1 MNIDMTLFPTVN
13 DYPHEMFDIGMPK
26 AYRVGCGRAYLK
38 SNSLTRSFFI
48 KRIKEAFRLL
58 PQRDYQTIL
67 DLGTGA
73 GFYLPLLSQV
83 GRKVYGVDLAQVLG
97 LTHKMVVKKGI
108 NNVFLYKSDIT
119 KLPFKSESFDLLFC
133 LSLIEHIPNQ
143 GQAFLEFKRV
153 LKKNGILILGYP
165 LQNLPQQIFEELNRY
180 NQFAKFFIKF
190 PLSQAIDKVKEAKR
204 YGHNHVSDFGSISEK
219 VKSYFMFRERSV
231 VSLLGF
237 QVYEILLLT
246 I

>member
-1 MNIDMTLFPTVN
+1 MDIDRTLFPTSN
-13 DYPHEMFDIGMPK
+13 DYPHEMFEIGIPK
-26 AYRVGCGRAYLK
+26 GYRVGCGRAYLK
-38 SNSLTRSFFI
+38 SNLLTRSFFI

-58 PQRDYQTIL
+58 PQQDYQTIL

-73 GFYLPLLSQV
+73 GFYLPLLSRA
-83 GRKVYGVDLAQVLG
+83 GRKVYGVDLAPVLG

-108 NNVFLYKSDIT
+108 NNVFLYKADIT
-119 KLPFKSESFDLLFC
+119 KLPFRSESFDLLFC
-133 LSLIEHIPNQ
+133 LSLIEHIHEQ
-143 GQAFLEFKRV
+143 EQAFLEFKRV
-153 LKKNGILILGYP
+153 IKKNGMLILGYP
-165 LQNLPQQIFEELNRY
+165 LQNLPQQIFEELNR
-180 NQFAKFFIKF
+180 NIQLAKLFIKF
-190 PLSQAIDKVKEAKR
+190 PLYQAIDKVKEAKR

-219 VKSYFMFRERSV
+219 VKSCFLFKERSV